1 MIHIVP
7 AVLFGSVGLISF
19 VFAKR
24 FIELKATSQMRELC
38 ERMSAARKRYYIC
51 YGRTAGLM
59 LMLLAASLILRAD
72 WFLPRVF
79 VPFGFVA
86 FGIMSIADTRQIME
100 DRDRFQRRYFGWLY
114 RPGNPTANAIML
126 RVFGVIAI
134 VVGLLAMLGVI
145 PTSN

>member
-1 MIHIVP
+1 MFHIVP
-7 AVLFGSVGLISF
+7 AVLFGTVGLIYF
-19 VFAKR
+19 VFARR
-24 FIELKATSQMRELC
+24 FVELRATSQMRETS
-38 ERMSAARKRYYIC
+38 ERMPAGRRRYYIL

-59 LMLLAASLILRAD
+59 LMLLAASLMLRAD
-72 WFLPRVF
+72 WFLARFF

-86 FGIMSIADTRQIME
+86 FGIMSIADTRQMME

-114 RPGNPTANAIML
+114 RPGNPTANVIML

-134 VVGLLAMLGVI
+134 VVGLLIMFGVI